1 MTTRVSPIG
10 DLVDYQATIRPDAT
24 ALVMPE
30 ESLTY
35 AELSRRSD
43 DFAASLMGLGVGPG
57 DHVGILMPNN
67 VDYVLALLGSAKA
80 GAIAVPVNGRFKL
93 AEAGYVLKHAELKVL
108 LTGGDGKGA
117 DFPELVHQLQEDGRL
132 DGKIASIVDFTGSAG
147 FLGRSAFEA
156 AGATVPD
163 EEVRLAKARVK
174 VRDVAILMYT
184 SGTTAHPKG
193 CLLTHEALTRQGENV
208 ARLRFGLQPEEGH
221 WNPLPLFHCGGLV
234 PMLGCYA
241 VGAKYCHAGHF
252 EPGAA
257 IETIQREGCTVLYP
271 AFEAIWLP
279 ILEHPDFT
287 PSNFRHVR
295 VILSIATP
303 ERMAQYEAI
312 LPWARQITSYG
323 STEGATNLT
332 VSMPDD
338 SPEVRHNTLGKPI
351 EGLDVRICDPAT
363 GVILS
368 PGEMGEL
375 CFRGYSTFEGYFND
389 PVGTAAA
396 FDEDGYFHTGDRA
409 LIREDGNL
417 VFGGRLKDMFK
428 VGGENVAAIEVEDFL
443 LRHKAVRLAQ
453 VVGVSDAKYGEVGA
467 AFIELADNAALAAQ
481 EVIEFCI
488 DQIATYK
495 VPRYVRFVT
504 EWPMS
509 GTKIKKFELR
519 EILQAELHAAG
530 IHTAPPIRSR
540 EQQPPGSST

>member
-10 DLVDYQATIRPDAT
+10 DLVDYQAAIRPDAT

-147 FLGRSAFEA
+147 FLGRSAFVA
-156 AGATVPD
+156 AGAAIPD

-279 ILEHPDFT
+279 ILEHPDFS

-338 SPEVRHNTLGKPI
+338 TPEVRHNTLGKPI

-519 EILQAELHAAG
+519 ESLQAELDAAG
-530 IHTAPPIRSR
+530 IHTAPQIRS
-540 EQQPPGSST
+540 QGQ